1 LSYFL
6 ELDADETEPAMLL
19 AGDRNVTNGA
29 PLINGI
35 LTLTTNR
42 PTGWT
47 SAIHRVNGNVALGD
61 GSVQQLSSARLR
73 DAVAAT
79 GTNAILI
86 P

>member
-1 LSYFL
+1 MSYFL